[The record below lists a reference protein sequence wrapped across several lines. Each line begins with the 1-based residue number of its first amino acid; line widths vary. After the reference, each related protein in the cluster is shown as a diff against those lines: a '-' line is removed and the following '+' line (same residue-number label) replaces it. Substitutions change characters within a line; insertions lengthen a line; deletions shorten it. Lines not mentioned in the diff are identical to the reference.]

1 MSRIM
6 QSRNPESSRSAR
18 VRNAVTATIFGM
30 TLATTAQAQAAI
42 GVPFVGRN
50 HLSVSVT
57 DLSRD
62 GIGQDT
68 KKVFGGVYGRRL
80 GGDGGRVQYTAIVRT
95 ALRAVESNE
104 GIVDAGVSLAATH
117 RVMAGLSITGAAGV
131 SAVVWGQDVNGNQ
144 PDRGR
149 VIARMP
155 VSAGAAYDIRLGA
168 VTLAPFFT
176 MTGAYSSERDYVND
190 ERVNLYTG
198 WRYGFS
204 SGMSARFQDVVLT
217 LTDINRERGMPKS
230 DRMLFTAGISW

>member
-6 QSRNPESSRSAR
+6 QSRNPEGSRSAR

-131 SAVVWGQDVNGNQ
+131 SAVVWGQDVNGTQ

-149 VIARMP
+149 VIGRMP
-155 VSAGAAYDIRLGA
+155 CHRMPRAG
-168 VTLAPFFT
+168 
-176 MTGAYSSERDYVND
+176 
-190 ERVNLYTG
+190 
-198 WRYGFS
+198 
-204 SGMSARFQDVVLT
+204 
-217 LTDINRERGMPKS
+217 
-230 DRMLFTAGISW
+230 